1 MATAKNNNNT
11 KRTPVGG
18 DIQPKG
24 KVDEQPK
31 ASGPVPVKRS
41 VRLVHYKEFIAGQ
54 KLSKRFL
61 AGFKMYLGDV
71 EYMTESGWNE
81 ALEKYK
87 NR

>member
-1 MATAKNNNNT
+1 MSTSKNSNST

-24 KVDEQPK
+24 KVIEQPK
-31 ASGPVPVKRS
+31 ASSPVPVQRS
-41 VRLVHYKEFIAGQ
+41 VRLMHYKEFIAG
-54 KLSKRFL
+54 KNLSKRFL
-61 AGFKMYLGDV
+61 AGFKMYLGNV
-71 EYMTESGWNE
+71 EYMTEAGWKE